1 MYRRGVP
8 RTLVTAAD
16 QGFFRTLCQMLLS
29 AERHGLHRGWD
40 VLVFD
45 LGLTDAARGELARR
59 FTWCRLRRFPFD
71 RYPAHVRD
79 LTTFA
84 WKPIVVGEVIR
95 ERRGTVL
102 WLDSGTLFH
111 RPLDA
116 IVDRIAAC
124 GVFSLAGQTPLGGCC
139 DARVLSRLRIAAAD
153 LEKPYRA
160 GGALGFDGDRSDVR
174 ALVDE
179 WRDLALD
186 PDLIAP
192 PGLDRRTHRFDQAL
206 ITALLY
212 RAEREQG
219 LAVGDEE
226 IDISSWRPVRWIST
240 RNKVAA
246 WIPLGLDPLVR
257 LYYAVVKRVDRLA
270 IRMRRQ
276 RSKRTWRRNWR
287 NSEL

>member
-1 MYRRGVP
+1 
-8 RTLVTAAD
+8 
-16 QGFFRTLCQMLLS
+16 
-29 AERHGLHRGWD
+29 
-40 VLVFD
+40 
-45 LGLTDAARGELARR
+45 
-59 FTWCRLRRFPFD
+59 
-71 RYPAHVRD
+71 
-79 LTTFA
+79 
-84 WKPIVVGEVIR
+84 
-95 ERRGTVL
+95 
-102 WLDSGTLFH
+102 
-111 RPLDA
+111 
-116 IVDRIAAC
+116 
-124 GVFSLAGQTPLGGCC
+124 
-139 DARVLSRLRIAAAD
+139 
-153 LEKPYRA
+153 
-160 GGALGFDGDRSDVR
+160 VR